1 MTNYQRLEE
10 FQKAI
15 GDPAPDQ
22 PSVPDAAML
31 ELRGRLL
38 QEEYAET
45 LEALL
50 LLRADPDVQGE
61 AFAHLMREL
70 ADMLYVT
77 YGMFAAC
84 GVDADAVFAE
94 VHRANMHKTTG
105 PRRSDGK
112 VLKPADWQ
120 PPDVAGVVEKL
131 LEHRQGKFQNG

>member
-1 MTNYQRLEE
+1 MTNYGRLEE

-15 GDPAPDQ
+15 GNPAPDR
-22 PSVPDAAML
+22 PSVPDAATL
-31 ELRGRLL
+31 ELRARLL
-38 QEEYAET
+38 HEEFAET
-45 LEALL
+45 LEALAE
-50 LLRADPDVQGE
+50 LRADPDVRGE

-84 GVDADAVFAE
+84 GVDADAVFAG
-94 VHRANMHKTTG
+94 VHRANMHKAMG

-120 PPDVAGVVEKL
+120 PPDVAGVVKRL
-131 LEHRQGKFQNG
+131 LEQS

>member
-10 FQKAI
+10 FQRAI
-15 GDPAPDQ
+15 GNPAPER
-22 PSVPDAAML
+22 PSVPDAATL
-31 ELRGRLL
+31 ELRARLL

-45 LEALL
+45 LEALAEL
-50 LLRADPDVQGE
+50 QLEPDVRGA

-94 VHRANMHKTTG
+94 VHRANMGKIAG
-105 PRRSDGK
+105 ERRSDGK

-120 PPDVAGVVEKL
+120 PPDVAGVVKRL
-131 LEHRQGKFQNG
+131 LEG

>member
-1 MTNYQRLEE
+1 MTNYGRLEE
-10 FQKAI
+10 FQRAI
-15 GDPAPDQ
+15 SNPAPDR
-22 PSVPDAAML
+22 PSVPDAATL
-31 ELRGRLL
+31 ELRARLF

-45 LEALL
+45 LEALEE
-50 LLRADPDVQGE
+50 LRADPDVCGA

-94 VHRANMHKTTG
+94 VHRANMHKTAG
-105 PRRSDGK
+105 KRRSDGK

-120 PPDVAGVVEKL
+120 PPDVAGVVKRL
-131 LEHRQGKFQNG
+131 LED

>member
-1 MTNYQRLEE
+1 MTNYGRLEE

-15 GDPAPDQ
+15 GNPAPDR
-22 PSVPDAAML
+22 PSVPDAATL
-31 ELRGRLL
+31 ELRARLL
-38 QEEYAET
+38 HEEFAET
-45 LEALL
+45 LEALAE
-50 LLRADPDVQGE
+50 LRLEPDVRGE

-84 GVDADAVFAE
+84 GVDADAVFAG
-94 VHRANMHKTTG
+94 VHRANMHKAMG

-120 PPDVAGVVEKL
+120 PPDVAGVVKRL
-131 LEHRQGKFQNG
+131 LEQS